1 VTGFF
6 VAATLVTLWQ
16 AIRVRDRR
24 LFALLALFV
33 SLTIAHTRGDWFAA
47 RPFHY
52 VAGGAGLVL
61 LYFLSPPRQP
71 RADRA

>member
-1 VTGFF
+1 MIGFY

-16 AIRVRDRR
+16 AVRVKDRR
-24 LFALLALFV
+24 IFALLALFA
-33 SLTIAHTRGDWFAA
+33 SLTLAHTRGDWFAA

-52 VAGGAGLVL
+52 AAGGAGLVL

>member
-1 VTGFF
+1 VIGFY

-16 AIRVRDRR
+16 WLRVKDRR
-24 LFALLALFV
+24 ILALLVLFA

-52 VAGGAGLVL
+52 AAGVAGLVL
-61 LYFLSPPRQP
+61 LYLLSPRHPRP
-71 RADRA
+71 DRA